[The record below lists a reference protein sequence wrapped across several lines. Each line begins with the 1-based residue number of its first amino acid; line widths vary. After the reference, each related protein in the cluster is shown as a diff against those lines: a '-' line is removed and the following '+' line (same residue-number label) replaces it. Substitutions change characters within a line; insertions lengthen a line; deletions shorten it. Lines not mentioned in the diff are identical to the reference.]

1 MHTKGYS
8 NIPGELFYYI
18 TFLTRALP
26 LRSAKTFI
34 ELLMGSLLTQSG
46 FVTSAIWIVDMARQW
61 PGYYKWLETGQWSYL
76 KLMRQWTAL
85 FLKLFGDNPVYL
97 AIDDSIVL
105 RHSKKAPMSQIHH
118 QHGNKTNLSRY
129 VRGQCRVA
137 LAAIVKRS
145 GCNTPLPLLLRLTP
159 QAGNSGKLVI
169 ARSLIRA
176 LTETAKR

>member
-76 KLMRQWTAL
+76 KLMRQWAAL

-97 AIDDSIVL
+97 AI
-105 RHSKKAPMSQIHH
+105 
-118 QHGNKTNLSRY
+118 
-129 VRGQCRVA
+129 GQC
-137 LAAIVKRS
+137 
-145 GCNTPLPLLLRLTP
+145 
-159 QAGNSGKLVI
+159 KLNCV
-169 ARSLIRA
+169 STLI
-176 LTETAKR
+176 

>member
-1 MHTKGYS
+1 
-8 NIPGELFYYI
+8 
-18 TFLTRALP
+18 
-26 LRSAKTFI
+26 
-34 ELLMGSLLTQSG
+34 
-46 FVTSAIWIVDMARQW
+46 MARQW
-61 PGYYKWLETGQWSYL
+61 PSYYKWLETGQWSYL

-118 QHGNKTNLSRY
+118 QHGNKTNLSQY
-129 VRGQCRVA
+129 VRGQCWVA

-145 GCNTPLPLLLRLTP
+145 GCHTALPLLLRLTP

-176 LTETAKR
+176 LLEQLKDKAVTVLVDSWYMRRSFIEPVQAYNMTLSLIHI

>member
-1 MHTKGYS
+1 
-8 NIPGELFYYI
+8 
-18 TFLTRALP
+18 
-26 LRSAKTFI
+26 
-34 ELLMGSLLTQSG
+34 
-46 FVTSAIWIVDMARQW
+46 MARQW

-137 LAAIVKRS
+137 LAAIVKCF
-145 GCNTPLPLLLRLTP
+145 GCNTPLPLLLR
-159 QAGNSGKLVI
+159 
-169 ARSLIRA
+169 
-176 LTETAKR
+176 

>member
-46 FVTSAIWIVDMARQW
+46 FVTIM
-61 PGYYKWLETGQWSYL
+61 
-76 KLMRQWTAL
+76 
-85 FLKLFGDNPVYL
+85 
-97 AIDDSIVL
+97 L
-105 RHSKKAPMSQIHH
+105 RYSKKAPMSQIHH

-176 LTETAKR
+176 LLEPLKDKAVTVLVDSWYMRRSFIEPVQAYNMTVIGQVRIDTVLYKRPW

>member
-1 MHTKGYS
+1 MAW
-8 NIPGELFYYI
+8 N
-18 TFLTRALP
+18 
-26 LRSAKTFI
+26 RSVV
-34 ELLMGSLLTQSG
+34 LS
-46 FVTSAIWIVDMARQW
+46 
-61 PGYYKWLETGQWSYL
+61 YYL

-145 GCNTPLPLLLRLTP
+145 GCNTALPLLLRLTP

-176 LTETAKR
+176 LMEPLKDKAVTVLVDSWYMRRSFIEQRWLKPAFWMASRYALSGVSLRTLKGKKDHVYYCQQVCS

>member
-85 FLKLFGDNPVYL
+85 
-97 AIDDSIVL
+97 
-105 RHSKKAPMSQIHH
+105 
-118 QHGNKTNLSRY
+118 
-129 VRGQCRVA
+129 
-137 LAAIVKRS
+137 
-145 GCNTPLPLLLRLTP
+145 PLLLRLTP
-159 QAGNSGKLVI
+159 QAGNIGKLVI

-176 LTETAKR
+176 LLEPLKDKAVTVLVDSWYMRRSFIEPVQAYNMTVIGQVRIDTVLYKRPW